1 MNALGYMTLPKSYF
15 LQFKKKKMIVYI
27 TKVPGWMKC
36 SNISKV
42 YSKLLVNSI
51 IFNLEDKYA
60 SYYNRAS
67 IAMLEINKVCGSCR
81 EEVFD
86 RVFG

>member
-1 MNALGYMTLPKSYF
+1 
-15 LQFKKKKMIVYI
+15 
-27 TKVPGWMKC
+27 MKC

-42 YSKLLVNSI
+42 HSKPLVNSI

-67 IAMLEINKVCGSCR
+67 IAILEINKVYGSCR
-81 EEVFD
+81 EGVFD